1 MKECPKCNLCFDDHH
16 QLCPQDNETL
26 FTSNKCSTT
35 LSGRYILERRLGKGG
50 MASVFKAKHQFL
62 KSLHAVKII
71 SPELVRED
79 DSLLIRFR
87 QEAILAA
94 SIYHP
99 NVVNVTD
106 FGVENEDTPFLV
118 MEYIEGI
125 CLDDFL
131 KKEKRLSP
139 SKAFEIIA
147 PIAHG
152 VGVAHSQGI
161 THRDLK
167 PLNVML
173 RHGYPLAQAVKV
185 LDFGLA
191 KIKSTE
197 SFASLVQAKTTN
209 VLGSPHYMSPEQWAN
224 EDVDTRSDI
233 YSLGIM
239 LFQMLTGEVPF
250 KGNSIPT
257 IMYQHL
263 QVPVPSFS
271 SLGMNASPQIE
282 AVIEKALAKDQAE
295 RFAIVDEFLY
305 ELEKALTAKE
315 IPTASSS
322 NIETAVLP
330 DLDEA
335 VRETETNLGKDFANT
350 YNLPYLNSFQNETLA
365 TYFNQ
370 PKSSEPKPTDKL
382 EQQFVSAQNRAEA
395 ARTKVNEAEKLALEF
410 NEAQKA
416 AEDARRKVVEAQEK
430 LEQNIRRRM
439 QAEMDT
445 KLAAEREAREKAE
458 AEAHLLLEEVNARKE
473 AEERANELA
482 KTALEAQHRAEEER
496 RKAEIE
502 VQHRQHEENT
512 RREAEVAALKLT
524 KEVAE
529 AKKKYEEAKKEAEYE
544 AYYRLEAENKRK
556 KVEEEIQR
564 IAQAEA
570 EKRQIAEAQ
579 AAAQIKEQAIRL
591 EQQYLEA
598 QQKADQARRLAE
610 TEAQK
615 REWAEM
621 ARIKAEEEARR
632 LAEEI
637 IEAQKQLEEAQQIA
651 KSESEKRA
659 LEEAAR
665 RKAEEE
671 ARSSSLANQQNVE
684 SFKKDLLLQ
693 LEEAKQLAKS
703 ESEKRALE
711 ESARRKAEEEAR
723 SLSLSHENLR
733 KSNRV
738 LQNQSVGNISSEN
751 PPFISKG
758 EISTGFYDS
767 ASGEILKN
775 TSSSDILNTS
785 QITARKFSNPVFIL
799 TGLFVILFAGIFGS
813 YLFYRSISSPS
824 TVADNP
830 NPVMTNDKPEIAK
843 PDLPAR
849 IADKMVPIT
858 GGTFQMGRDD
868 VPAGEEEE
876 YSFQFP
882 QHSEIVGGYY
892 IDRTEVTNE
901 EYAEFVKA
909 KGKKVPENWQD
920 GKPPVTEDKF
930 PVTYISYDDAVR
942 FADWITE
949 RDNVPCQ
956 LPTEKEWEYAA
967 RSGAKQY
974 IYPWGNDWIPNR
986 ANIGSKLPKEV
997 GTSGDET
1004 EVGGVQDMLGNV
1016 WEWTSTP
1023 FKYYENFSERKK
1035 EIKFT
1040 KSEFMFTD
1048 ISRAVR
1054 GSSFEA
1060 NPEQINNKNFLLT
1073 SRLPRN
1079 KGNKLPY
1086 LGFRLVCRP

>member
-139 SKAFEIIA
+139 SKAFEIIS
-147 PIAHG
+147 PIARG

-197 SFASLVQAKTTN
+197 SFASLVQAKTAN

-233 YSLGIM
+233 YSLGVM

-263 QVPVPSFS
+263 QAPVPSLS
-271 SLGMNASPQIE
+271 SLGMNASPRIE
-282 AVIEKALAKDQAE
+282 CVIQKALAKEQE
-295 RFAIVDEFLY
+295 QRFAVVDEFLY
-305 ELEKALTAKE
+305 EFEKALSAKE
-315 IPTASSS
+315 VPTTSSS

-330 DLDEA
+330 DLDETT
-335 VRETETNLGKDFANT
+335 RKTGTNLGKDFANT
-350 YNLPYLNSFQNETLA
+350 YNLPYLNSVQNETLA

-382 EQQFVSAQNRAEA
+382 EQQFVHAQNRAEA
-395 ARTKVNEAEKLALEF
+395 ARTRVNEAEKLALEF

-430 LEQNIRRRM
+430 LEQDIRRRM
-439 QAEMDT
+439 QAEMET
-445 KLAAEREAREKAE
+445 KLAAEIEAREKAE
-458 AEAHLLLEEVNARKE
+458 AEAHYLLEEVNARKE

-482 KTALEAQHRAEEER
+482 KTALEAQNRAEKER
-496 RKAEIE
+496 QKAEIE
-502 VQHRQHEENT
+502 VRHRQHEENT
-512 RREAEVAALKLT
+512 RREAEAAALKLAE
-524 KEVAE
+524 EVAE
-529 AKKKYEEAKKEAEYE
+529 AKRKYEEAKKEAEAE
-544 AYYRLEAENKRK
+544 AYFRLEAESKRR

-579 AAAQIKEQAIRL
+579 AAAQIKEQTSRL
-591 EQQYLEA
+591 EQQASEA

-610 TEAQK
+610 SEAQK

-632 LAEEI
+632 LAEAI

-651 KSESEKRA
+651 KSEAEKRA
-659 LEEAAR
+659 LEESAR
-665 RKAEEE
+665 IKAEED

-684 SFKKDLLLQ
+684 SLKKDLLLQ
-693 LEEAKQLAKS
+693 LEEAKQLAKF
-703 ESEKRALE
+703 EAEKRALE
-711 ESARRKAEEEAR
+711 EAARIKAEEEAR
-723 SLSLSHENLR
+723 SLSLSHENLK
-733 KSNRV
+733 KSNQI
-738 LQNQSVGNISSEN
+738 LQNQSAGNISSEN
-751 PPFISKG
+751 PPFISNSN
-758 EISTGFYDS
+758 ISAGFYDS
-767 ASGEILKN
+767 ASGEVLKN

-785 QITARKFSNPVFIL
+785 QIVVRKFSNPVFLLAGFFVFLL
-799 TGLFVILFAGIFGS
+799 TGGFGG
-813 YLFYRSISSPS
+813 YLFYRSMNSSSP
-824 TVADNP
+824 VADDSNSEI
-830 NPVMTNDKPEIAK
+830 TNKNTEISKPE
-843 PDLPAR
+843 LPAR
-849 IADKMVPIT
+849 ITEKMVPIT

-868 VPAGEEEE
+868 VPANDNV
-876 YSFQFP
+876 YLVQSP
-882 QHSEIVGGYY
+882 QHPERVGSFY

-901 EYAEFVKA
+901 EYARFIEETGREA
-909 KGKKVPENWQD
+909 PENWKD
-920 GKPPVTEDKF
+920 GKPPAAQEKF
-930 PVTYISYDDAVR
+930 PVTFVSFIDAVE
-942 FADWITE
+942 FADWISK
-949 RDNVPCQ
+949 RDNVLCQ

-967 RSGAKQY
+967 RSGEKQY

-986 ANIGSKLPKEV
+986 ANIGSKIPKAV

-1004 EVGGVQDMLGNV
+1004 EVGGIQDMLGNV

-1023 FKYYENFSERKK
+1023 FKYYENFPEDKK
-1035 EIKFT
+1035 VSGFEGNDYPTI
-1040 KSEFMFTD
+1040 
-1048 ISRAVR
+1048 R
-1054 GSSFEA
+1054 GSSFAA
-1060 NPEQINNKNFLLT
+1060 NPGQIANKKFLLT
-1073 SRLPRN
+1073 FRQPRKN
-1079 KGNKLPY
+1079 KADKQKY
-1086 LGFRLVCRP
+1086 LGFRLVCYQ

>member
-1 MKECPKCNLCFDDHH
+1 M
-16 QLCPQDNETL
+16 
-26 FTSNKCSTT
+26 
-35 LSGRYILERRLGKGG
+35 GKGG

-62 KSLHAVKII
+62 KSMHAVKII
-71 SPELVRED
+71 SPELVKDD

-118 MEYIEGI
+118 MEYIEGVS
-125 CLDDFL
+125 LDDFL

-139 SKAFEIIA
+139 AKAFEILA
-147 PIAHG
+147 PIALG

-173 RHGYPLAQAVKV
+173 RHGYPLAQGVKV

-263 QVPVPSFS
+263 QAAVPSFS
-271 SLGMNASPQIE
+271 SLGMNASPQLE
-282 AVIEKALAKDQAE
+282 AVIQKALAKEQDQ
-295 RFAIVDEFLY
+295 RFAVVDELLY
-305 ELEKALTAKE
+305 ELEKALSAKE
-315 IPTASSS
+315 VQTASGS

-330 DLDEA
+330 ELDEA
-335 VRETETNLGKDFANT
+335 ARETEANIGKNFENT
-350 YNLPYLNSFQNETLA
+350 YNLPYLNSVQNETLA

-370 PKSSEPKPTDKL
+370 PKSSEPKPTEKL
-382 EQQFVSAQNRAEA
+382 EQQFVSAQNRVEA
-395 ARTKVNEAEKLALEF
+395 ARTKVNEAEKLAFEF

-416 AEDARRKVVEAQEK
+416 AEDARRNVEKAQEK
-430 LEQNIRRRM
+430 LEQDIRRRM
-439 QAEMDT
+439 HAEMET

-458 AEAHLLLEEVNARKE
+458 AEAHHLLEEVNVRKK

-496 RKAEIE
+496 QKAEIE
-502 VQHRQHEENT
+502 VQHRQHEETT
-512 RREAEVAALKLT
+512 RRKAEEAALKLT
-524 KEVAE
+524 EEVAE

-556 KVEEEIQR
+556 KIEEEIQR
-564 IAQAEA
+564 IAQTEA

-579 AAAQIKEQAIRL
+579 AAAQIKEQASRL
-591 EQQYLEA
+591 EQQSLEA
-598 QQKADQARRLAE
+598 QQKADQARLLAKS
-610 TEAQK
+610 EAEK

-621 ARIKAEEEARR
+621 ARIKAEDEARR

-651 KSESEKRA
+651 KFESEKRA
-659 LEEAAR
+659 LEETAR

-684 SFKKDLLLQ
+684 SLKKDLLLQ
-693 LEEAKQLAKS
+693 IEEAQKLAKS
-703 ESEKRALE
+703 ELEKRVLE
-711 ESARRKAEEEAR
+711 EAARKRAEKEAR
-723 SLSLSHENLR
+723 SLSESHEILK
-733 KSNRV
+733 KSNRN
-738 LQNQSVGNISSEN
+738 LQNQSIGNISSKN
-751 PPFISKG
+751 PPFSSKG
-758 EISTGFYDS
+758 EMSAGFYDS

-775 TSSSDILNTS
+775 TSSSDILNTN
-785 QITARKFSNPVFIL
+785 QIPARKFSNPVFIL
-799 TGLFVILFAGIFGS
+799 AGLFAFLIAGSFGG
-813 YLFYRSISSPS
+813 YLLYRSLTSPVS
-824 TVADNP
+824 VAENP
-830 NPVMTNDKPEIAK
+830 NPVVTNDKPEISTPK
-843 PDLPAR
+843 LPAR
-849 IADKMVPIT
+849 ITDKMVYIT

-868 VPAGEEEE
+868 VPSDEE
-876 YSFQFP
+876 YMIQSP
-882 QHSEIVGGYY
+882 QHSEVVGSFY

-901 EYAEFVKA
+901 EYAQFIKA
-909 KGKKVPENWQD
+909 KGKKAPENWQD
-920 GKPPVTEDKF
+920 GKPPLTEEKF
-930 PVTYISYDDAVR
+930 PVTYVSYDDAAK
-942 FADWITE
+942 FADWISK
-949 RDNVPCQ
+949 RDNVLCQ
-956 LPTEKEWEYAA
+956 LPSEKEWEYAA

-974 IYPWGNDWIPNR
+974 IYPWGNDWIDNR
-986 ANIGSKLPKEV
+986 ANIGSKILKEV

-1016 WEWTSTP
+1016 WEWTSTL
-1023 FKYYENFSERKK
+1023 FKYYDNFPGKKDRYENDRP
-1035 EIKFT
+1035 T
-1040 KSEFMFTD
+1040 
-1048 ISRAVR
+1048 VR
-1054 GSSFEA
+1054 GSSFLA
-1060 NPEQINNKNFLLT
+1060 QPEQIARKKFLLT
-1073 SRLPRN
+1073 FRQDREETD
-1079 KGNKLPY
+1079 KLEY
-1086 LGFRLVCRP
+1086 LGFRLVCHR